1 MPKYLFEAK
10 YTAEGVRGLKEAGA
24 SSRAKAV
31 NDMAT
36 GLGGSLESF
45 YFAFGDVDAY
55 VVVDLPD
62 DEAAAS
68 AAFTVGASPLTKLK
82 TVKLL
87 TLEEADAAIARSVS
101 YQPPGSCTADVFPGV
116 AALFEPGDGPPRT
129 IPARTWAYSPLP
141 GCCTPRTRSG

>member
-1 MPKYLFEAK
+1 MSRYLFEAK
-10 YTAEGVRGLKEAGA
+10 YTPEGVRGLKEAGA

-31 NDMAT
+31 EDMVS

-62 DEAAAS
+62 DEAAAA
-68 AAFTVGASPLTKLK
+68 AAFTVGASPTTKVK

-87 TLEEADAAIARSVS
+87 TLDEADAAIARSVD
-101 YQPPGSCTADVFPGV
+101 YRPPGN
-116 AALFEPGDGPPRT
+116 
-129 IPARTWAYSPLP
+129 
-141 GCCTPRTRSG
+141 

>member
-10 YTAEGVRGLKEAGA
+10 YTPEGVRGLREAGA

-36 GLGGSLESF
+36 GLGGSLDSF

-62 DEAAAS
+62 DRAAAA
-68 AAFTVGASPLTKLK
+68 AAFTVGASAATQLK
-82 TVKLL
+82 TIKLL
-87 TLEEADAAIARSVS
+87 TLEEADAAIEQSVS
-101 YQPPGSCTADVFPGV
+101 YRPPGS
-116 AALFEPGDGPPRT
+116 
-129 IPARTWAYSPLP
+129 
-141 GCCTPRTRSG
+141 